1 MLDVKVL
8 SEEKEE
14 IAIKEAVEDDID
26 ELDFTSEGREKDEVP
41 KEDEE
46 REFIEDVLDD
56 FDLDDIVDIPGLD
69 DLDDKLLE
77 DDDDIGE
84 LDDLDDDQEY

>member
-1 MLDVKVL
+1 MHKR
-8 SEEKEE
+8 SC
-14 IAIKEAVEDDID
+14 EDDID
-26 ELDFTSEGREKDEVP
+26 ELDVNIEGRKRMRFQ
-41 KEDEE
+41 K
-46 REFIEDVLDD
+46 RMKKEFIDDELDD

-84 LDDLDDDQEY
+84 LDDPMMIKSNTRKGAKA